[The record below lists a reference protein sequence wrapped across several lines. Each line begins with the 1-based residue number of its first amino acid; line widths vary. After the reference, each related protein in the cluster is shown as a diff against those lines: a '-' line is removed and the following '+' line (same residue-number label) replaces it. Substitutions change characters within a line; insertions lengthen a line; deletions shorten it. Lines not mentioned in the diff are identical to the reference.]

1 MRDETP
7 PAPEPGTAES
17 QPGMAEHP
25 EGPRAPTRPPLER
38 STSHRVVAGVCGGLG
53 RHLNIDPVVF
63 RVVVAVLCLSGGVG
77 LFIYGL
83 AWLIIPVEQDGPSE
97 LKRLM
102 SGRVDGQSLGAVLV
116 TVLGTGIFFSYM
128 GDSDHLFPLLL
139 IALLAFAALRY
150 DPDRFQA
157 RPVPPASDASAPSDA
172 PPPAPG
178 SKPGST
184 PAAEPQ
190 PPRPGSTAATAAATA
205 VIATDAIAPPAPA
218 WWQRPD
224 PLLKPGTT
232 PPPPPPIPDP
242 EPKPEPGPESWP
254 QPRPEPEPR
263 HRDRSPEQPRRKR
276 SVLGSVFFCLA
287 VITGGTVWAVG
298 VRSHH
303 GVSLL
308 AVLAAG
314 LLVLGLGLIVGT
326 RWGRGRGLVLWATL
340 LTLAVAAVG
349 ASPVPLRT
357 SFQHVLWAP
366 AAVGQLAPSYQLG
379 SGQATLDLA
388 AVRPGAGQQLRT
400 RASLG
405 AGLLKVQLPS
415 GPEVVITAKVGAG
428 AVFLPDGSGG
438 GGLSATRTE
447 ALNPGG
453 AAKYGTIDLDLS
465 VGAGQVE
472 VTP

>member
-1 MRDETP
+1 MTDETP
-7 PAPEPGTAES
+7 PPPGAAEP
-17 QPGMAEHP
+17 P
-25 EGPRAPTRPPLER
+25 EGPRAPTRPPLAR

-83 AWLIIPVEQDGPSE
+83 AWLIIPVEQDGPNE

-128 GDSDHLFPLLL
+128 GDSDHLFPLML

-157 RPVPPASDASAPSDA
+157 RPVPPVADASVPADTPLSAP
-172 PPPAPG
+172 
-178 SKPGST
+178 T
-184 PAAEPQ
+184 AE
-190 PPRPGSTAATAAATA
+190 PPRPAAAAAATAATA

-224 PLLKPGTT
+224 PLLKPGAT
-232 PPPPPPIPDP
+232 PPPPLDDP
-242 EPKPEPGPESWP
+242 EPAPFRVPPPEPPPPPAPEP
-254 QPRPEPEPR
+254 NPEPRQREQRPEP
-263 HRDRSPEQPRRKR
+263 PRRKH
-276 SVLGSVFFCLA
+276 SALGSVFFCLA

-308 AVLAAG
+308 AVLAAA
-314 LLVLGLGLIVGT
+314 LLVLGLGLVVGA

-349 ASPVPLRT
+349 ASPVPLRA
-357 SFQHVLWAP
+357 SFQHVRWAP
-366 AAVGQLAPSYQLG
+366 AAVGQLALSYQLG
-379 SGQATLDLA
+379 SGQATLDLD
-388 AVRPGAGQQLRT
+388 AVRPGAGRQAHT

-405 AGLLKVQLPS
+405 AGLLRVQLPT
-415 GPEVVITAKVGAG
+415 GPEIVITAKVGAG
-428 AVFLPDGSGG
+428 AVVLPGGDGSGG
-438 GGLSATRTE
+438 VSASRTE
-447 ALNPGG
+447 TLNAGG
-453 AAKYGTIDLDLS
+453 AAKFGTIDLDLA

-472 VTP
+472 VTQ

>member
-1 MRDETP
+1 MTDETP
-7 PAPEPGTAES
+7 PAPGAAES
-17 QPGMAEHP
+17 QSAAPP
-25 EGPRAPTRPPLER
+25 EGPPAPTRPPLER

-83 AWLIIPVEQDGPSE
+83 AWLIIPVEQDGPNE

-157 RPVPPASDASAPSDA
+157 RPVPPVSDAATPADAPLSAPS
-172 PPPAPG
+172 
-178 SKPGST
+178 
-184 PAAEPQ
+184 PAAEP
-190 PPRPGSTAATAAATA
+190 PSRPAAAAAATAATA
-205 VIATDAIAPPAPA
+205 VIATDAITPPAPA

-224 PLLKPGTT
+224 PLLKPGT
-232 PPPPPPIPDP
+232 PPPPPLTDPPPAPSPAPNP
-242 EPKPEPGPESWP
+242 EPRQRE
-254 QPRPEPEPR
+254 QRPEP
-263 HRDRSPEQPRRKR
+263 PRRKR

-298 VRSHH
+298 VRTHH

-308 AVLAAG
+308 AVLAAA
-314 LLVLGLGLIVGT
+314 LLVLGLGLVVGA

-357 SFQHVLWAP
+357 SFQHVRWAP
-366 AAVGQLAPSYQLG
+366 AAAAQLPSSYQLG
-379 SGQATLDLA
+379 SGQATLDLD
-388 AVRPGAGQQLRT
+388 AVQPGAGQQVRT
-400 RASLG
+400 KASLG
-405 AGLLKVQLPS
+405 AGLLRVQLPT
-415 GPEVVITAKVGAG
+415 GPEIVITAKVGAG
-428 AVFLPDGSGG
+428 AVVLPGGDGSGG
-438 GGLSATRTE
+438 LSASRTE
-447 ALNPGG
+447 TLNAGG
-453 AAKYGTIDLDLS
+453 AAKFGTIDLDLS

-472 VTP
+472 VTQ

>member
-1 MRDETP
+1 MTEETP
-7 PAPEPGTAES
+7 PAPESGTAE
-17 QPGMAEHP
+17 PP

-157 RPVPPASDASAPSDA
+157 RPVPPVADASAPADA
-172 PPPAPG
+172 PLSAPAG
-178 SKPGST
+178 
-184 PAAEPQ
+184 EPQ
-190 PPRPGSTAATAAATA
+190 PPRPAATAATATATTA

-218 WWQRPD
+218 WWQRLD

-232 PPPPPPIPDP
+232 PPPPLADP
-242 EPKPEPGPESWP
+242 EPTPFRVPPPEPPPAPDPGPRQRE
-254 QPRPEPEPR
+254 QRPEP
-263 HRDRSPEQPRRKR
+263 PRRRR
-276 SVLGSVFFCLA
+276 SALGSVFFCLA
-287 VITGGTVWAVG
+287 VITGGVMWAVG
-298 VRSHH
+298 VRTHH

-308 AVLAAG
+308 AVLAAA

-357 SFQHVLWAP
+357 SFQHIRWAP

-388 AVRPGAGQQLRT
+388 DVRPGAGQQAHT

-405 AGLLKVQLPS
+405 AGLLRVQLPT
-415 GPEVVITAKVGAG
+415 GPEIVITAKVGAG
-428 AVFLPDGSGG
+428 AVVLPGGDGSGG
-438 GGLSATRTE
+438 VSASRTE
-447 ALNPGG
+447 TLNAGG
-453 AAKYGTIDLDLS
+453 AAEYGTIDLDLS

-472 VTP
+472 VTQ